1 MTKAEK
7 EERMARIKEQLLEL
21 ASIMSKS
28 DAHASKCVKLGLS
41 YKDTYPN
48 EYDEYVKAREDYN
61 KLENDTV
68 LGQLANE
75 MMEFMFTPFTEETR
89 YPDKSLCT
97 NLFEAAVEYC
107 QILKEILFLQNKGV
121 ELH

>member
-1 MTKAEK
+1 MKKAEK
-7 EERMARIKEQLLEL
+7 KERLTRIQEQLLEL

-61 KLENDTV
+61 SLEDEIIT
-68 LGQLANE
+68 LE
-75 MMEFMFTPFTEETR
+75 
-89 YPDKSLCT
+89 S
-97 NLFEAAVEYC
+97 VEVED
-107 QILKEILFLQNKGV
+107 EIDDEQ
-121 ELH
+121 